1 MDVKEIAST
10 SIIEIIETGL
20 IVARLIVSAW
30 RV

>member
-10 SIIEIIETGL
+10 SIIETDTGL
-20 IVARLIVSAW
+20 IVARLIVLAW